1 MLTYTMGIAIS
12 QVQRPQLRPSSYTIY
27 NMFDYIVSLS
37 MRLAPSVP
45 HQAGIATLPFQQEA
59 ATGHPVRENS
69 ELSTFM
75 W

>member
-1 MLTYTMGIAIS
+1 
-12 QVQRPQLRPSSYTIY
+12 
-27 NMFDYIVSLS
+27 MFDYIVSLS
-37 MRLAPSVP
+37 MSLVPSVP
-45 HQAGIATLPFQQEA
+45 HQAGIVTLPFQQEA